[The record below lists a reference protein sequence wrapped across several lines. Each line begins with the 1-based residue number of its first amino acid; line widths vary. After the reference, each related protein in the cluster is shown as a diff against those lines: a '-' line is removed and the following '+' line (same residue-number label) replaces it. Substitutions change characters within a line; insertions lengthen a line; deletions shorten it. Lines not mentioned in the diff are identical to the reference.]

1 MSIIQY
7 TDPTQ
12 QIRLKNIDLTA
23 AERVFVTYECGT
35 MTHTF
40 DDVTLALD
48 GEDTL
53 ITVQLSQEFTA
64 QLTQDY
70 FVQVNWIQSGKR
82 LATRQKRCSAYGN
95 LLGEVIA

>member
-12 QIRLKNIDLTA
+12 QIRIKNLDLTA

-48 GEDTL
+48 GKDTV

-64 QLTQDY
+64 QLTADY
-70 FVQVNWIQSGKR
+70 FMQINWIQSGKR
-82 LATRQKRCSAYGN
+82 LATKQKRCSADGN